1 MVPSLFRVPSF
12 AAAPAASCVG
22 TRRFEIERLYA
33 KVKYMGTIKKKHK
46 LIFRLRKLDTWG
58 VEWTGVEENMWPQI
72 YWNTK
77 FGKHVD

>member
-1 MVPSLFRVPSF
+1 MRRDPIEVLQPSCTF
-12 AAAPAASCVG
+12 
-22 TRRFEIERLYA
+22 
-33 KVKYMGTIKKKHK
+33 TIKKKHK